1 MKEINA
7 CKCGNPFPGIY
18 TEQFC
23 GMTFYKVKCNRCG
36 AESTP
41 GIDPD
46 PCIEEWNA
54 ENKGRDEIK

>member
-18 TEQFC
+18 TEQFG

-54 ENKGRDEIK
+54 ENQG